1 MQITEK
7 RLTVENNKNTQLND
21 TRSMFQHVYIYIYIL
36 YICTT
41 YMDA

>member
-21 TRSMFQHVYIYIYIL
+21 TRSMFQHVYIYIL